1 MSYLLS
7 KPIVLERSW
16 SIRLI
21 LTVTEYLFISLILL
35 KGEKP
40 IIYHLTEAHLK
51 VSFSYH
57 FGIDKESIVR
67 TTLDIVVGC
76 NTGKL
81 ITTCHILKFTQISV
95 YIW

>member
-1 MSYLLS
+1 MSCLLS

-16 SIRLI
+16 SIRLV
-21 LTVTEYLFISLILL
+21 LTVTEYLFTSLILL

-40 IIYHLTEAHLK
+40 IIYHLNEAHLK

-67 TTLDIVVGC
+67 TSLDIVVGC
-76 NTGKL
+76 NTDKL
-81 ITTCHILKFTQISV
+81 MTSCQSL
-95 YIW
+95 